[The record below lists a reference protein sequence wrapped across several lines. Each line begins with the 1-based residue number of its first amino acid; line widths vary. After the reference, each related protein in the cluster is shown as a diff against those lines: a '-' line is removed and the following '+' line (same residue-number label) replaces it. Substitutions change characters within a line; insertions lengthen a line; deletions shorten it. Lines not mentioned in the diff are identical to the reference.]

1 VFCGHYVAATEEK
14 KPEEKKK
21 SPSPQKGAAPEFVEK
36 FSDAVS
42 NYYITKSF
50 SFFFFFKIF

>member
-1 VFCGHYVAATEEK
+1 MFCCHFVAAAEK

-36 FSDAVS
+36 FSDTVS
-42 NYYITKSF
+42 NYVTLNFLVFF
-50 SFFFFFKIF
+50 SLLLSA